1 MLTDSISFLF
11 IQNYLHETPPEV
23 TCVKTCHSEKWKCL
37 FLAEAKRLSK
47 SKFHILYI
55 LYILYSL
62 DCFRDAGVACGSVTA
77 KSRVEHVITAVSS
90 QNEAVCYYGCL
101 IGQYEASLNVLTK
114 IL

>member
-1 MLTDSISFLF
+1 MLTDSILF
-11 IQNYLHETPPEV
+11 HSKLSAWDTARGDVCENMSPWEV
-23 TCVKTCHSEKWKCL
+23 KMF
-37 FLAEAKRLSK
+37 FLAKAKRLSK

-62 DCFRDAGVACGSVTA
+62 DCFHDAGVACGSVTA